1 MRLGDRVPVD
11 PLTPERLDRLERRVV
26 AAAGPALARPARPAL
41 WPWGLAL
48 ASAAA
53 AALAVIALRPAA
65 PPPPA
70 GAPVA
75 VTTDDRGAT
84 LALGEATLVA
94 GPETAFELV
103 REDGGLEVLLDR
115 GQIHLDVT
123 PRRDRPPVWVRAGEV
138 AVRVVGTAFS
148 VRRGPGGEIA
158 VEVIHGTVE
167 VHRAGAIAAVSGGQR
182 WSSRDGAVLALATTG
197 AEVAAGP
204 AGAPAGRD
212 ATGAAGL
219 GRDDRHAPDL
229 ATGPAIDVAV
239 LDERRSPIALPGPSA
254 GDRGGDREPGG
265 RTPRAARVDPAT
277 VHAPAAPAGDLR
289 AEIRAQR
296 LAPATVDGDAD
307 AATRAAALRRRAA
320 TSVGAEAAA
329 ALYALARTEHLD
341 LGQHGPALRTLD
353 AYLKR
358 FPGGAEREAVDWLRL
373 RILCRDQFDDRCRAA
388 AYAYVDRHRDAAGAE
403 LRTRVDL
410 AGRVP
415 LQR

>member
-1 MRLGDRVPVD
+1 MPSAA
-11 PLTPERLDRLERRVV
+11 TP
-26 AAAGPALARPARPAL
+26 PAR
-41 WPWGLAL
+41 
-48 ASAAA
+48 
-53 AALAVIALRPAA
+53 
-65 PPPPA
+65 
-70 GAPVA
+70 
-75 VTTDDRGAT
+75 
-84 LALGEATLVA
+84 
-94 GPETAFELV
+94 
-103 REDGGLEVLLDR
+103 
-115 GQIHLDVT
+115 
-123 PRRDRPPVWVRAGEV
+123 
-138 AVRVVGTAFS
+138 
-148 VRRGPGGEIA
+148 
-158 VEVIHGTVE
+158 
-167 VHRAGAIAAVSGGQR
+167 
-182 WSSRDGAVLALATTG
+182 
-197 AEVAAGP
+197 
-204 AGAPAGRD
+204 
-212 ATGAAGL
+212 AGL
-219 GRDDRHAPDL
+219 GRDDRHAPNL

-239 LDERRSPIALPGPSA
+239 LDERRAPVALPGPSA

-265 RTPRAARVDPAT
+265 RTPRAPRVDPAP
-277 VHAPAAPAGDLR
+277 VRARRPAGDLR

-388 AYAYVDRHRDAAGAE
+388 AYAYVDRHRDAGGAE